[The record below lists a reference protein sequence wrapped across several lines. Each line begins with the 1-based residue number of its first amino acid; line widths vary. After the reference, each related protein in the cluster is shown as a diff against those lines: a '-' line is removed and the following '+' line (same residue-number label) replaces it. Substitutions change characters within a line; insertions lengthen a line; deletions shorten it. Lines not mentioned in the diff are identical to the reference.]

1 MNLNDILQLGALGV
15 LALLLVM
22 KDSKRDEFLQSL
34 FRELKTTVD
43 GNTSALNDLKEEL
56 RKGNKDDSA
65 NSRTR
70 GK

>member
-1 MNLNDILQLGALGV
+1 MNLNDLLQLGALGV

-56 RKGNKDDSA
+56 RKGNK
-65 NSRTR
+65 
-70 GK
+70 K

>member
-22 KDSKRDEFLQSL
+22 KDSKRDEFLQTL

-43 GNTSALNDLKEEL
+43 GNTSAINDLKEEL
-56 RKGNKDDSA
+56 RKGNK
-65 NSRTR
+65 
-70 GK
+70 K